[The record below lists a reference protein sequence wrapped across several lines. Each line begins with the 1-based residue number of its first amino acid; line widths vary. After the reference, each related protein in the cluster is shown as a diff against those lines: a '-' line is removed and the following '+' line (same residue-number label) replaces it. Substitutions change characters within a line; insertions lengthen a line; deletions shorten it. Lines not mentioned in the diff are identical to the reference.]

1 MYFEGNRLHLF
12 SAPGKAKMYFLI
24 DWIAWGRVKRRSLL
38 TLVLNPSYPLYDH
51 PKEEEKGQEKNR
63 WSRDSSIW
71 LTLCGKCNILPIMM
85 SWEGTYR
92 WLASSIKGNSLS
104 SLITR
109 LICNCLW
116 NLAGLGFSMGNHLM
130 LVMSVMRLCFGL
142 GLELI
147 PCVGS
152 SPRRKIAG
160 SFTHGAFLLLSLT
173 LRSLLVVLLLV

>member
-1 MYFEGNRLHLF
+1 
-12 SAPGKAKMYFLI
+12 MYFLI
-24 DWIAWGRVKRRSLL
+24 DWIAWGRVKRRSVTLL

-109 LICNCLW
+109 LMFAAIVYGIWRERNSRIFHGKSFD
-116 NLAGLGFSMGNHLM
+116 AGYVCYEIVFWVRARVNSL
-130 LVMSVMRLCFGL
+130 RGL
-142 GLELI
+142 LPSQENSRFLHSWGI
-147 PCVGS
+147 
-152 SPRRKIAG
+152 SPAIFN
-160 SFTHGAFLLLSLT
+160 S
-173 LRSLLVVLLLV
+173 